1 MRPSGAIV
9 EGSTRGGDLL
19 PAAPRTT
26 STAGPSRFRW
36 SARLGAIAG
45 IEVRVHA
52 TMLLL
57 VWLVALGSD
66 AYMDAVSTIG
76 WFVLVFA
83 CVLAHELAHSLVARR
98 VGVEVREIELLPI
111 GGVSKMDRI
120 PDEPNDELA
129 ISLAGPLMSATIG
142 VTALALAAAA
152 GADVWPPAIY
162 SGSLLAGVG
171 WFNLLVAGFNLLP
184 ALPLDGGRAFRA
196 LLERH
201 VGPEEATHRAAHLAR
216 ILAIVMIA
224 VGVLVNLF
232 LMLIGWFVY
241 LTSRAEEAVVTLHE
255 RLDGATVGDVM
266 VRQPVVLHE
275 AQRVSDLV
283 SVLTETTQ
291 RQFPVV
297 AGDGSY
303 RGIVDSRTAS
313 TLDPAIVLARV
324 AVPEPPV
331 APSQSVEELDELWS
345 SRRGAV
351 AVVEAGAVVGLL
363 RAEDVQLLA
372 ERVTA
377 AATRAKAG

>member
-1 MRPSGAIV
+1 MPTEPRPSSA
-9 EGSTRGGDLL
+9 GST
-19 PAAPRTT
+19 
-26 STAGPSRFRW
+26 RFRW
-36 SARLGAIAG
+36 SARVGAIAG
-45 IEVRVHA
+45 IDVRVHA

-98 VGVEVREIELLPI
+98 VGVEVMEIELLPI

-120 PDEPNDELA
+120 PDEPDDELA
-129 ISLAGPLMSATIG
+129 ISLAGPLMSAAIG
-142 VTALALAAAA
+142 VTALAMAAAV
-152 GADVWPPAIY
+152 GADLWPPAIY

-196 LLERH
+196 LLERR

-216 ILAIVMIA
+216 ILAMVMIA

-241 LTSRAEEAVVTLHE
+241 LTSRAEEAVTTLHE
-255 RLDGATVGDVM
+255 RLEGATVGDVM
-266 VRQPVVLHE
+266 VRRPVVLCE
-275 AQRVSDLV
+275 TQPVSDLIR
-283 SVLTETTQ
+283 VLTETTQ

-313 TLDPAIVLARV
+313 SLDPGTVLAQV
-324 AVPEPPV
+324 AVPEPAV
-331 APSQSVEELDELWS
+331 APSQPIEDLDALWT

-351 AVVEAGAVVGLL
+351 AVVDAGAVVGLL

-377 AATRAKAG
+377 AAARAGAR